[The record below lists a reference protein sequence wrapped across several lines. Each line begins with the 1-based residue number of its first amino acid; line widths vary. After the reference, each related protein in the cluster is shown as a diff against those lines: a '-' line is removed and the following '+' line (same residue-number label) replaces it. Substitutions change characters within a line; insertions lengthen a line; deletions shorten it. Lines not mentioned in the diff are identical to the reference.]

1 MTTADFSA
9 HAVNPSAAGTAP
21 AAASAVAAKGDSG
34 FTFDDLLDIVNPLQ
48 HLPVVSTLYRAIS
61 GDTIKPGAQLAGDT
75 LYGGMMG
82 FASSMGDL
90 IFTKITGKSVGD
102 TVLGWAEDITGIGG
116 KDATGLASNTSPD
129 TTKVA
134 GKDFGHR
141 ALAWLENV
149 TGIGDAE
156 PSSTALASNL
166 SSTAP
171 VSVTP
176 ASLDGV
182 KAPDIQSLLPSA
194 NDLPDVTALM
204 AALTAKGT
212 EPDLARRATAAYR
225 SSLDVAGSALAT
237 IH

>member
-9 HAVNPSAAGTAP
+9 HAVNPFAAGAAP
-21 AAASAVAAKGDSG
+21 AAASAVAAKGNSG

-61 GDTIKPGAQLAGDT
+61 DDTIKPGAQLAGDT

-116 KDATGLASNTSPD
+116 KQATGLASNADP
-129 TTKVA
+129 TKVA

-141 ALAWLENV
+141 VIAWLEDV
-149 TGIGDAE
+149 TGIGGGAE
-156 PSSTALASNL
+156 PTALASNVP
-166 SSTAP
+166 STTP
-171 VSVTP
+171 VSVTA
-176 ASLDGV
+176 ASLDDV
-182 KAPDIQSLLPSA
+182 KIPDIQSLLPSVS
-194 NDLPDVTALM
+194 DLPDVTALM
-204 AALTAKGT
+204 ASLTAKGT
-212 EPDLARRATAAYR
+212 DPDLARRATAAYR